1 MLDFLKEIK
10 NEKFDAF
17 FFIPGPEEDVV
28 KVEGARYKDPGKTI
42 DGSKMGDMYHIMLF
56 KQDDEGNPVDPD
68 LFEAILTEPLEYV
81 SRMITCDFYGL
92 VAKKT
97 TTSNEFIQ
105 NTFDKLKEVS

>member
-1 MLDFLKEIK
+1 MLDFLREIK

-17 FFIPGPEEDVV
+17 FFIPGPEEDTVR
-28 KVEGARYKDPGKTI
+28 VEGAKYKDPGENI
-42 DGSKMGDMYHIMLF
+42 GGNKMGDMYHIMLF
-56 KQDDEGNPVDPD
+56 REDGQGNPVDPD

-105 NTFDKLKEVS
+105 NTFDKLKEI

>member
-1 MLDFLKEIK
+1 
-10 NEKFDAF
+10 
-17 FFIPGPEEDVV
+17 
-28 KVEGARYKDPGKTI
+28 
-42 DGSKMGDMYHIMLF
+42 MLF

>member
-10 NEKFDAF
+10 DDKFDAF
-17 FFIPGPEEDVV
+17 FFIPGPEEDTVR
-28 KVEGARYKDPGKTI
+28 VEGAKYKDPGENI
-42 DGSKMGDMYHIMLF
+42 GGNKMGDMYHIMLF
-56 KQDDEGNPVDPD
+56 REDDQGNPTEPD

-97 TTSNEFIQ
+97 TTSDEFIQ
-105 NTFDKLKEVS
+105 NTFDKLKEV